1 MYLGASPF
9 SALYT
14 SSSRREEKI
23 LPVYRFL
30 FNHNMTETVESNASP
45 KQMKSTFLVL
55 CLPEGQLVIIFPVK
69 FVNARIIVYYNN
81 IIMYYIIIIFVAV
94 QNFIFCFCIYIY
106 IHLHCI

>member
-30 FNHNMTETVESNASP
+30 SNYNITETVESNASL
-45 KQMKSTFLVL
+45 KQTN
-55 CLPEGQLVIIFPVK
+55 E
-69 FVNARIIVYYNN
+69 
-81 IIMYYIIIIFVAV
+81 
-94 QNFIFCFCIYIY
+94 IYISVVMFAISY
-106 IHLHCI
+106 LIFS